1 MARTE
6 LQDRLKCAEDSF
18 HEDIERLQG
27 ALSESNGEVGRLER
41 ELREARDASR
51 DALSEERKLTE
62 LEMRQASE
70 KFKLAMEAVKKEA
83 VSFVWSLRVLWKG
96 RGLWMWVWV
105 FGEGGGGSIVG
116 AVASSVACQVLPAS
130 ACLHSS
136 VFSIDDTC
144 LWCSVQIESEERH
157 AEELRAARA
166 QLQSKMRE
174 AEDALRGDIARLESA
189 LNSSDSFMRDLAR
202 KLLEAQEM
210 GRKTEDD
217 ITVLQRELNQS
228 RSEATMLQHK
238 LTATE
243 EAIEK
248 NKVMF
253 AEQLKKVASD
263 AQSEARVLA
272 MDAATKVVAASAA
285 SEAVNLNPRL
295 RTGVAS
301 KVPGSLPGKM
311 KLQLKKASEGMPE
324 ALAAKGL
331 ASDLAVPASD
341 LAVELDGSF
350 VSEERD
356 SAQDS
361 PEKPRALNP
370 LNEMLSR

>member
-1 MARTE
+1 MELARVVE
-6 LQDRLKCAEDSF
+6 
-18 HEDIERLQG
+18 G
-27 ALSESNGEVGRLER
+27 AGFVG
-41 ELREARDASR
+41 
-51 DALSEERKLTE
+51 
-62 LEMRQASE
+62 
-70 KFKLAMEAVKKEA
+70 VG
-83 VSFVWSLRVLWKG
+83 VGVWGG
-96 RGLWMWVWV
+96 RGR
-105 FGEGGGGSIVG
+105 ESTVG
-116 AVASSVACQVLPAS
+116 AVASCVACQVLPAS

-136 VFSIDDTC
+136 VFSIVDTC

-157 AEELRAARA
+157 AQELRAARA

-174 AEDALRGDIARLESA
+174 AEDALKGDIARLESA
-189 LNSSDSFMRDLAR
+189 LNSSDSFMRDLER

-210 GRKTEDD
+210 GRKTKDD
-217 ITVLQRELNQS
+217 ITFLQRELNQS

-243 EAIEK
+243 EVIEK

-272 MDAATKVVAASAA
+272 IDAATKVVAASAA
-285 SEAVNLNPRL
+285 AEAANLNPRL

-324 ALAAKGL
+324 EGALASKGL
-331 ASDLAVPASD
+331 ASD

-370 LNEMLSR
+370 LKEMLAR